1 MRLRIFATCCT
12 LITLTGCAQL
22 PPGEP
27 PDQATHGTTAPA
39 GTDVPPPARLPAAIE
54 PSPPSLPAPG
64 YSLSVNRIS
73 VEQLLI
79 AVARD
84 AGLDLD
90 VHPGVTGVVTLN
102 AVDEPLPRLLERIVR
117 QTGLRYELDGHRL
130 AVMPDMPVL
139 RSYRIDYANLS
150 RTMKSEVAT
159 STQIATSSSALGNPR
174 SNDGGNASLT
184 KIETQSANRFWDTLE
199 TNIRTL
205 LKEHERFIQRR
216 HCDDMRR
223 SAESADTRAVPS
235 CEDAVEAD
243 FIVSNRET
251 GILMIRATSAQHA
264 RIAEFL
270 DLVQAAAHRQVTIEA
285 TIVEITLA
293 DGYKQGI
300 DWNRL
305 NSPGASVRPRGADT
319 DASALSPTIT
329 YLSNLLDIK
338 LDLLESFGTVKV
350 LSSPRLSVLNNQ
362 TAMLKVVEEV
372 VYFLVDA
379 STTTYDDS
387 SREKI
392 TATTTPQSVSVGM
405 VMALT
410 PQIGADGHIT
420 LNVRPTISSISGFR
434 DDPNPSL
441 GAIPNR
447 VPQIRTREIES
458 VLRLADGEIAIL
470 GGLMEDKIDYDTG
483 RIPLFG
489 AIPVLGELF
498 TRREN
503 SVRRTELAIFLRPRI
518 SIPHAAPT
526 PAAQH
531 HHALPGGNAFRL
543 DSAPGTR
550 NFPGPLI
557 IREAPLTP

>member
-1 MRLRIFATCCT
+1 MHIRTVATCCF
-12 LITLTGCAQL
+12 LMALAGCAQL
-22 PPGEP
+22 PPAGP
-27 PDQATHGTTAPA
+27 PDQATHDTPESSGEHPPAAALPPSTA
-39 GTDVPPPARLPAAIE
+39 GQPPPA
-54 PSPPSLPAPG
+54 PPSPG

-79 AVARD
+79 AIARD
-84 AGLDLD
+84 ADLDLD

-102 AVDEPLPRLLERIVR
+102 AIDEPLPRLLDRITR
-117 QTGLRYELDGHRL
+117 QTGLRFELDGHRL
-130 AVMPDMPVL
+130 AVMPDTPVL
-139 RSYRIDYANLS
+139 RSYRIDYVNLS
-150 RTMKSEVAT
+150 RAMKGEVAT
-159 STQIATSSSALGNPR
+159 STQISTSSSALGDAR
-174 SNDGGNASLT
+174 HNDGGNASLT
-184 KIETQSANRFWDTLE
+184 KIETLSANRFWETLE

-223 SAESADTRAVPS
+223 SAESADAQATPS

-251 GILMIRATSAQHA
+251 GTLMIRATSAQHT

-305 NSPGASVRPRGADT
+305 NSPNASLRPRGADT

-329 YLSNLLDIK
+329 YLSSLLDIK

-420 LNVRPTISSISGFR
+420 LNVRPTISSISSFR

-458 VLRLADGEIAIL
+458 VLRLADGEVAIL

-498 TRREN
+498 TRRDN

-518 SIPHAAPT
+518 VARDAPPHPVAR
-526 PAAQH
+526 H
-531 HHALPGGNAFRL
+531 RHALPTGDTFHL

-550 NFPGPLI
+550 NFPGRLI
-557 IREAPLTP
+557 IREAR